1 VRRPAALALLVA
13 VAVVATAC
21 GFKHEPT
28 GALAPTFPVTVHDG
42 LGRSVTLA
50 NQPTTILALDAA
62 GLKILRSIGAPATR
76 VAPGA
81 SVASMHARHP
91 DLVVMGAETAASTAD
106 SMAQRLGAP
115 TFVLAGVQLASI
127 ERGVA
132 QLGLATGHALTG
144 RNLAIG
150 LRARRG
156 RLARSIANAKPQ
168 TVFVDTGF
176 GYSIPSDG
184 LLPTLVGV
192 AGGTLVGAEQA
203 QPVSAKALI
212 ALDPDVYAVERS
224 GHVTLRVLR
233 KRKGTAHLPAVLDG
247 RVLTIDD
254 RLLEPDQDA
263 YRLAEQIARFLHP
276 EASP

>member
-1 VRRPAALALLVA
+1 
-13 VAVVATAC
+13 VAVVATGC

-42 LGRSVTLA
+42 LGRAVTLA
-50 NQPTTILALDAA
+50 NQPTTVLALDAA
-62 GLKILRSIGAPATR
+62 GAKILRSIGAPATL
-76 VAPGA
+76 VDETA
-81 SVASMHARHP
+81 SLASLKARQP
-91 DLVVMGAETAASTAD
+91 DLVVLPATTSASTAD
-106 SMAQRLGAP
+106 STSQRLGAP
-115 TFVLAGVQLASI
+115 TYVLAGFQLPSI

-132 QLGLATGHALTG
+132 QLGLATGHALAG

-156 RLARSIANAKPQ
+156 RLAKSIANATPQ

-176 GYSIPSDG
+176 GYSISPSE
-184 LLPTLVGV
+184 LLSTLVGV
-192 AGGTLVGAEQA
+192 AGGTLVGAKEA
-203 QPVSAKALI
+203 QPVSPKGLL
-212 ALDPDVYAVERS
+212 ALDPNVYAIERS
-224 GHVTLRVLR
+224 SHVTLRVLR
-233 KRKGTAHLPAVLDG
+233 KRKGTAHLPAVLNG

-276 EASP
+276 ESSP